1 MSVSEVAS
9 KLSSS
14 GVPIHDFCCNFCSAC
29 AVTVVFFGHLDRS
42 LYLLTLLCLT
52 VMLHASVLCC
62 VAGVFAC
69 SLRATV
75 LWWSI
80 VLMVSCMRCSG
91 TVKTFHQHCSLAGLN
106 RLQPEWVTYILTR
119 SYIATSSHP
128 SQSTYLCLS
137 VCLPLCLSVCLCVC
151 ICYGLRQ
158 GSKPPDLLK
167 THTCRFLLH
176 FVVIWV
182 FLLGNL
188 GLLWVFGRELL
199 DAVILSGKLI
209 NMIDVNF
216 FKEHWCTY
224 CTNSDWHRGQWWA
237 LFKLFPSV
245 AGILLIAQ
253 VPKACGRYSCNRW
266 K

>member
-137 VCLPLCLSVCLCVC
+137 VCLPLCLSVCLSLCL
-151 ICYGLRQ
+151 Y
-158 GSKPPDLLK
+158 
-167 THTCRFLLH
+167 
-176 FVVIWV
+176 
-182 FLLGNL
+182 
-188 GLLWVFGRELL
+188 LLWSQAGFKTTGFTKNPHLQVFITFRC
-199 DAVILSGKLI
+199 DLSLFVGKFGFI
-209 NMIDVNF
+209 VGF
-216 FKEHWCTY
+216 WT
-224 CTNSDWHRGQWWA
+224 R
-237 LFKLFPSV
+237 
-245 AGILLIAQ
+245 IARCCHIKWE
-253 VPKACGRYSCNRW
+253 VD
-266 K
+266 